1 MRDYFINDEYAEK
14 KLVPMSQEIALDDRI
29 RKMVLQKKNLKKL
42 KKKIVDS

>member
-1 MRDYFINDEYAEK
+1 MMSMLK
-14 KLVPMSQEIALDDRI
+14 KTSANVPGMSQEIALDDRI